1 MKKTFLKISI
11 LFFALVFVTS
21 CSSDDDGPTEAATVK
36 FRATVGG
43 QNLRT
48 DNVSGVL
55 SNNGGRLTVAAV
67 TDFGS
72 ITISVGSGD
81 VDAPAVTNQTYVINN
96 TGTAGITLNSGG
108 AIYTSNA
115 DLGGEIII
123 TNIDLTE
130 NTVFGSFNT
139 TLVNTLDS
147 EDTLTVTNSSLF
159 NVGFTVD

>member
-11 LFFALVFVTS
+11 LMCALVFVTS
-21 CSSDDDGPTEAATVK
+21 CSSDDDGPAEAAQVK

-55 SNNGGRLTVAAV
+55 SNNGGRLTIAAM
-67 TDFGS
+67 TDIGS
-72 ITISVGSGD
+72 ITISVGSG
-81 VDAPAVTNQTYVINN
+81 VADAPMISNQTYVISN
-96 TGTAGITLNSGG
+96 TGNAGITLNSGG
-108 AIYTSNA
+108 AIYTTNA
-115 DLGGEIII
+115 DIGGEIII
-123 TNIDLTE
+123 SNIDFTQ

-159 NVGFTVD
+159 NVGFTVQ